1 MKIFVEIMEHF
12 IVDCPNFKRDG
23 KITYGIDGKQ
33 LPLGKADMGY
43 VVKTKT
49 EYPTMAKAQKALK
62 DVKLTSDDKKR
73 IHVCYH
79 NDKNKA
85 CEIING

>member
-12 IVDCPNFKRDG
+12 IVDCPSFLKDK
-23 KITYGIDGKQ
+23 KITYGIDGTK

-49 EYPTMAKAQKALK
+49 EYSTMSKAQKALK
-62 DVKLTSDDKKR
+62 DITLLSDDRKR
-73 IHVCYH
+73 IHKCYH
-79 NDKNKA
+79 NDKNKP
-85 CEIING
+85 CEIE

>member
-1 MKIFVEIMEHF
+1 LKFFVEIMEHF
-12 IVDCPNFKRDG
+12 IVDCPSFLKDG

-33 LPLGKADMGY
+33 LPMGKADMGY
-43 VVKTKT
+43 RVKSKT
-49 EYPTMAKAQKALK
+49 EYSTMAKAKKALK

-79 NDKNKA
+79 NDKNKR
-85 CEIING
+85 CEIII